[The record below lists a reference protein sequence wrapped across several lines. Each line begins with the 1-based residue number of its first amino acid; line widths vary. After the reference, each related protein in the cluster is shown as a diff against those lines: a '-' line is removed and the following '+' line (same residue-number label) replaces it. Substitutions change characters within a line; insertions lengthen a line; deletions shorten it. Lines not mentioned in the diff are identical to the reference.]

1 MTNIEKIEAF
11 IQDCLE
17 GTDCFL
23 VSFKLKPTNNYKV
36 YIDSDS
42 GFTLEKC
49 MKLNH
54 TLRDK
59 IDESGMYPEG
69 DYSLEVSSPGVDVPL
84 TQPRQFRKNIG
95 RKLEIAWK
103 DEEKGLLEARLQAV
117 EDDGILVE
125 PLSKAVKGRPQKP
138 GEPIKIL
145 YEEIKEAVVEI
156 EF

>member
-1 MTNIEKIEAF
+1 MTNIEQIELF

-36 YIDSDS
+36 FIDADS

-49 MKLNH
+49 MKINRA
-54 TLRDK
+54 LRDK

-84 TQPRQFRKNIG
+84 KQARQFRKNVG
-95 RKLEIAWK
+95 RKLEIQFVE
-103 DEEKGLLEARLQAV
+103 EEKDMLEARLLAV
-117 EDDGILVE
+117 EEDGIVVE
-125 PLSKAVKGRPQKP
+125 PLGKAVKGRPQKS
-138 GEPIKIL
+138 GEPVNIL
-145 YEEIKEAVVEI
+145 FNEIKEAVVEI